1 VRPESSG
8 PGPLLAKRGSEH
20 YRPSMKWSLRIA
32 RVFGIDVRVH
42 ATFGFA
48 VAYFAFG
55 FSAPPNGLRG
65 ALFGVLLICALFAC
79 LTLHELGH
87 SLVARRFGV
96 GVSEI
101 LLLPIGGVAR
111 LKSEPKKPVHELLI
125 ALAGPLVNAVLALGL
140 FGVLLHYAPLAPL
153 DLRGMDRFA
162 EPSALALVRWLFM
175 GNLTLAIF
183 NMLPALPMDGG
194 RVFRALLSLMLGR
207 SRATRIAAGVG
218 QLIAL
223 GLIAYGLVE
232 NSPNSSMLALVGL
245 FVFVGAAQER
255 ASVRASDL
263 LSELRAGEVCD
274 PHALVLAPHEQVGHV
289 LDTLV
294 RSPQAHFAVFYGKEL
309 VGTVAREQ
317 VLAMAPRVGLSAPL
331 ASLMRREFFAVDA
344 GTPLDEVRRRLLELG
359 GRPVVV
365 RTLTG
370 FAGVLGFEDLQRIT
384 LVAERLAQAGIRRP
398 QVLPDPA
405 LH

>member
-1 VRPESSG
+1 
-8 PGPLLAKRGSEH
+8 
-20 YRPSMKWSLRIA
+20 MKWSFRVA
-32 RVFGIDVRVH
+32 RVSGIDVRVH
-42 ATFGFA
+42 VTFALA
-48 VAYFAFG
+48 VAYFAIGFG
-55 FSAPPNGLRG
+55 ASHGPRG
-65 ALFGVLLICALFAC
+65 AAFGALLICALFAC
-79 LTLHELGH
+79 VTLHELGH
-87 SLVARRFGV
+87 SLVAQRFGV

-111 LKSEPKKPVHELLI
+111 LTSEPRKPLHELLI
-125 ALAGPLVNAVLALGL
+125 ALAGPLVNVVLALGL
-140 FGVLLHYAPLAPL
+140 FIALLHYAPNEAF
-153 DLRGMDRFA
+153 DLRDLPELA
-162 EPSALALVRWLFM
+162 EISPLGLLRSLFF
-175 GNLTLAIF
+175 GNLMLAIF

-194 RVFRALLSLMLGR
+194 RVFRALLSLVVGR

-218 QLIAL
+218 QIIAL
-223 GLIAYGLVE
+223 GLVIYGLRA
-232 NSPNSSMLALVGL
+232 NSPSSGWLALIGL

-255 ASVRASDL
+255 AAGRASDL

-309 VGTVAREQ
+309 VGTVARDQ
-317 VLAMAPRVGLSAPL
+317 VLALAPRVGLNAPL

-365 RTLTG
+365 RSLTG
-370 FAGVLGFEDLQRIT
+370 FAGVLGVEDLQRIT

-398 QVLPDPA
+398 QVAPDPA

>member
-1 VRPESSG
+1 V
-8 PGPLLAKRGSEH
+8 LLAKRGTEH
-20 YRPSMKWSLRIA
+20 YRPHMKWSFRIA

-42 ATFGFA
+42 ATFAFA
-48 VAYFAFG
+48 VAYFAYG

-65 ALFGVLLICALFAC
+65 AAFGVLLICALFAC

-87 SLVARRFGV
+87 SLVAQRFGV

-111 LKSEPKKPVHELLI
+111 LTSEPKKPVHELLI
-125 ALAGPLVNAVLALGL
+125 ALAGPLVNVVIAFLLFAVLVR
-140 FGVLLHYAPLAPL
+140 FSPEAPFAAHDIGRL
-153 DLRGMDRFA
+153 A
-162 EPSALALVRWLFM
+162 EPTPLGLVRWLFL
-175 GNLTLAIF
+175 GNVTLAIF

-194 RVFRALLSLMLGR
+194 RVFRALLSLAVGR

-223 GLIAYGLVE
+223 GLVAYGLVE
-232 NSPNSSMLALVGL
+232 NSPNSSILALIGL

-255 ASVRASDL
+255 AAVRAGDL

-309 VGTVAREQ
+309 VGTVARDQ
-317 VLAMAPRVGLSAPL
+317 ILAMAPRVGLTAPL

-365 RTLTG
+365 RSLTG

-398 QVLPDPA
+398 QVVPDPA